1 MSIKKSES
9 LLKDSNTV
17 NYNMRRDV
25 IFSQKDKLDN
35 QIGLFIELYRKLI
48 DFLFKS
54 HEFQFGISTK
64 NKKLNKKGIVFH
76 RIVTRFK

>member
-17 NYNMRRDV
+17 MYNMKRDV

-35 QIGLFIELYRKLI
+35 RISLFIELYRKLI
-48 DFLFKS
+48 
-54 HEFQFGISTK
+54 
-64 NKKLNKKGIVFH
+64 
-76 RIVTRFK
+76 